1 MAPRRKQIQ
10 SKEDLH
16 ENAEESP
23 EDFGRSAV
31 IHGNG

>member
-1 MAPRRKQIQ
+1 MAPRRKQSQ
-10 SKEDLH
+10 SKDLH

-23 EDFGRSAV
+23 EDSGRSAV